1 MKAALFFV
9 NTDPTDPNFWQI
21 IIIIIIVIT
30 IIIIVIIIIIIII
43 ITSPRP
49 GNTGL
54 MSSGG

>member
-9 NTDPTDPNFWQI
+9 NTDPTDPNFWQ